1 MCARFRQ
8 VESLETSMPWARR
21 TTVIKWFYFQRFIY
35 FFRCLSLVCFFG
47 FVSQKWFLH
56 AEFWFYLV
64 SFFFCWVECFFFHTF
79 GSFYRQWAWGC
90 ASNLYDAVNRLYSF
104 FRSFLNQNEI
114 MKNIIIIIIWFSRKQ
129 KRKRMR
135 KTEFRTG
142 IPIAWKIHRNFN
154 ENIKSESNTHKIR
167 IK

>member
-64 SFFFCWVECFFFHTF
+64 SFFFLLSGMFFLPYVWLFLSAMGLRLRFKFIWCRKPIIFFF
-79 GSFYRQWAWGC
+79 SFIFKPKRNYEEYNNNNYLVQ
-90 ASNLYDAVNRLYSF
+90 SKTKEKKNEKNRISD
-104 FRSFLNQNEI
+104 RHSDCV
-114 MKNIIIIIIWFSRKQ
+114 KDS
-129 KRKRMR
+129 
-135 KTEFRTG
+135 
-142 IPIAWKIHRNFN
+142 P
-154 ENIKSESNTHKIR
+154 
-167 IK
+167 